1 MQDSF
6 KTFRELLAERGG
18 RGFSEQFLTEVLRS
32 VLPELVMMHATQRA
46 HGGISPDT
54 LIQNPQT
61 LQAGLKPP
69 LEEVHGDRNILAKD
83 LDDLGVTII
92 TLLTGKRPVEMLDK
106 NGHCRWQ
113 DERLVSDNFA
123 IIINKATSKDS
134 DLKYSNAMAMLNSL
148 DTERIDTILSPP
160 KDSSSIDL
168 TGDSRSQLSNL
179 LEGNTIE
186 YDEKSRLT
194 KKSALYLLAIT
205 SAILA
210 TAIAVLFDVTKQRD
224 DSNKSLT
231 ATTPIPD
238 PYLTINPVTS
248 NTVSRTAESTNI
260 NAYLTG
266 ISLPI
271 TNTLCN
277 KKRSFCIYNL
287 AKLINQGSGQAT
299 YSFSEM
305 QNGEQVNIKGVIEIA
320 NLKRNGDNRTYTFSF
335 SDDQNNTTPGW
346 AAAGSFKLDQDNS
359 RPGILTS
366 FKTHQSF
373 GPKTPV
379 GLENTAYLFPQ

>member
-6 KTFRELLAERGG
+6 KTYRELLAERKG
-18 RGFSEQFLTEVLRS
+18 RGFSEQFLTELLRS
-32 VLPELVMMHATQRA
+32 VLPDLVMMHATQRA

-83 LDDLGVTII
+83 LHDLGVTII
-92 TLLTGKRPVEMLDK
+92 TLLTGKRPEDMLDK
-106 NGHCRWQ
+106 DGCCRWQ

-123 IIINKATSKDS
+123 MILNKATSKTS
-134 DLKYSNAMAMLNSL
+134 ELKFSNAMAMLHSL
-148 DTERIDTILSPP
+148 DTERNDTILSSP
-160 KDSSSIDL
+160 KDSSSIGL
-168 TGDSRSQLSNL
+168 TGDSRSQFFNL
-179 LEGNTIE
+179 LEGNAIG
-186 YDEKSRLT
+186 YDKEGRLT
-194 KKSALYLLAIT
+194 KKAGLYLLAIT
-205 SAILA
+205 GALLA
-210 TAIAVLFDVTKQRD
+210 TGIAIIFGVTRQRD
-224 DSNKSLT
+224 ASNKSVP

-238 PYLTINPVTS
+238 PALTINPVTS
-248 NTVSRTAESTNI
+248 NTLNRDAESTSISVYFN
-260 NAYLTG
+260 G

-287 AKLINQGSGQAT
+287 ARLINQESGQAT

-305 QNGEQVNIKGVIEIA
+305 HNGQQVKIKGIIA
-320 NLKRNGDNRTYTFSF
+320 IADLKRDGANRTFTFSF

-346 AAAGSFKLDQDNS
+346 AAAGSFKLEQDNA

>member
-6 KTFRELLAERGG
+6 KTYRELLALRKG
-18 RGFSEQFLTEVLRS
+18 RGFSEQFLREVLRS

-69 LEEVHGDRNILAKD
+69 LEEVHGDLNIIAKD
-83 LDDLGVTII
+83 LHDLGVTII
-92 TLLTGKRPVEMLDK
+92 TLLTGKKPEEMLDK
-106 NGHCRWQ
+106 DGRCCWQ

-123 IIINKATSKDS
+123 MIINRATSKTS
-134 DLKYSNAMAMLNSL
+134 DQKFPNAMAMLQCL
-148 DTERIDTILSPP
+148 DAERNDTILSSPQNSP
-160 KDSSSIDL
+160 SIVL
-168 TGDSRSQLSNL
+168 TGNSRSQNLNL
-179 LEGNTIE
+179 LESNPIE
-186 YDEKSRLT
+186 YDKESRPT

-205 SAILA
+205 GALLA
-210 TAIAVLFDVTKQRD
+210 TGFAIIFGMTMQKDA
-224 DSNKSLT
+224 SNKSLP
-231 ATTPIPD
+231 ATTPIFD
-238 PYLTINPVTS
+238 PELKINPVSS
-248 NTVSRTAESTNI
+248 NTLNRAAESTSN
-260 NAYLTG
+260 NVYFNG

-287 AKLINQGSGQAT
+287 ARLINQESGQAT

-305 QNGEQVNIKGVIEIA
+305 HNGEQVNIKGIIA
-320 NLKRNGDNRTYTFSF
+320 IADLKRDGAKRTFTFSF

-346 AAAGSFKLDQDNS
+346 AAAGSFKLDQDIS
-359 RPGILTS
+359 RPGILTT
-366 FKTHQSF
+366 FTTHQSF

>member
-6 KTFRELLAERGG
+6 KTYRELLAERKG
-18 RGFSEQFLTEVLRS
+18 RGFSEQFLTELLRS

-61 LQAGLKPP
+61 LQAGVKPP

-83 LDDLGVTII
+83 LHDLGVTII
-92 TLLTGKRPVEMLDK
+92 TLLTGKKPEEMLDK
-106 NGHCRWQ
+106 DGRCRWQ

-123 IIINKATSKDS
+123 MIINKATSKTS
-134 DLKYSNAMAMLNSL
+134 GLKFSNAMAMLHSL
-148 DTERIDTILSPP
+148 DTGRNDTILSSP
-160 KDSSSIDL
+160 KDSSSIGL
-168 TGDSRSQLSNL
+168 TGDSRSQFLNL
-179 LEGNTIE
+179 LEGNAIG
-186 YDEKSRLT
+186 YDKEGRLT
-194 KKSALYLLAIT
+194 KKSAFYLLAIT
-205 SAILA
+205 GALLA
-210 TAIAVLFDVTKQRD
+210 TGIAIIFGVTRQRD
-224 DSNKSLT
+224 ASNKSLQ
-231 ATTPIPD
+231 ATTPIRD
-238 PYLTINPVTS
+238 PALTINPVTS
-248 NTVSRTAESTNI
+248 NTLKRAAESTSI
-260 NAYLTG
+260 NVYFNG

-277 KKRSFCIYNL
+277 KRRSFCIYNL
-287 AKLINQGSGQAT
+287 ARLINQESGQAT

-305 QNGEQVNIKGVIEIA
+305 HNGEQVNINGIIA
-320 NLKRNGDNRTYTFSF
+320 IADLKRDGANRTFTFSF

-346 AAAGSFKLDQDNS
+346 AAAGSFKLDQDIS
-359 RPGILTS
+359 RPGILTT
-366 FKTHQSF
+366 FTTHQSF